1 MSNIVIENKGGFKE
15 EMKVKRICQQITYS
29 ILGALICVSLSGC
42 TIGEYHV
49 FDTYVD
55 ENGEQH
61 FMGFGKTGPSGGD
74 ESIENENSTEEVVDV
89 QENENNY
96 NPESIVGTS
105 LKRGWTSSDN
115 SILKGSDVSV
125 TEDSILFS
133 INLGQEKEV
142 IISYDIVLEE
152 GEYQLVYVSP
162 DGTEQILQDGKVIQ
176 PEEKILFAQGQNEIS
191 ILSNN
196 AVFKKIDISIAGIQ
210 VSDF

>member
-1 MSNIVIENKGGFKE
+1 
-15 EMKVKRICQQITYS
+15 MKLKRVCQQIVFG
-29 ILGALICVSLSGC
+29 ILGVLICVSLSGC
-42 TIGEYHV
+42 TIAGYHIV
-49 FDTYVD
+49 DAYVD

-61 FMGFGKTGPSGGD
+61 FMGFGKNGPSGGD

-196 AVFKKIDISIAGIQ
+196 AVFKKIDISIAGIR